1 MKREVVIVFPL
12 CVNLS
17 GVGGIPPSLDCQ
29 FITDVVSEDRT
40 LTSRLVDRPV
50 ATVSWFA
57 QLDTLAVGCHDSLGI
72 GEVAVA
78 ISLRCDC
85 DCHCVVP
92 CVCVCVLSTRA
103 PLAIEF
109 NESLQDG
116 ECGKRFE
123 DDQDHCVTL

>member
-1 MKREVVIVFPL
+1 MLPL
-12 CVNLS
+12 VCVNLS

-29 FITDVVSEDRT
+29 FPTDVVGEDRT

-57 QLDTLAVGCHDSLGI
+57 QLDTLTVGRHDSLGI

-85 DCHCVVP
+85 DCHCVVSLV
-92 CVCVCVLSTRA
+92 CVCVCVLPTRA

-123 DDQDHCVTL
+123 DEQDHCVTL